1 MQTSIESHHPT
12 LTLLKGWKP
21 ANPGTVIGM
30 PNLMPTQTA
39 FRPDLDFARDVVAQL
54 VVPTF
59 VLDATGTVILWNTAC
74 EALTG
79 MLASEVLGTRDHWRA
94 FYSAQRPCLAD
105 LMVSDRLGEVEHHYP
120 IYHSSL
126 TLARGMHAEDWCV
139 MPLRGSRLYLE
150 IDAGPIHD
158 DDGKLVAVV
167 ETLRDMTL
175 RQSAESRLRTIFEH
189 SPDPVWIIE
198 NGRFVE
204 CNDAAIHTLGY
215 ASKEQFLNTHPAQ
228 LSPPFQPDGEESYAK
243 AERMMAQARETGLH
257 RFEWIHT
264 RADGSSFTAEV
275 TLSVIDIADHQAIYC
290 AWRDISDRKRADE
303 ALRLYAKV
311 FEYGGEAILISD
323 ADNRIIAVN
332 QALELDTGYT
342 QKELLGKNPRT
353 LSANKTSPET
363 YKMMWNALQDKDSGY
378 WQGELWD
385 LRKDGSTYPKWAAI
399 TAIYDTKGNITNYI
413 ASYTDISE
421 RKASEARIARLA
433 HHDTLTGLF
442 NRYSLENRLAQAL
455 LAARRE
461 KRQMAVIFIDLDR
474 FKVINDTLGHHVG
487 DLLLVE
493 VAQRLSAC
501 VRESDIVARLGGDEF
516 VVALTSIATDMD
528 AAHVAR
534 KIIAAMEVPC
544 VIEGKPLHTTPSLGI
559 SLFPGNGEDVDALMK
574 NADTAMY
581 HAKKKGRN
589 NFQFFTP
596 AMTAAATERLEIER
610 DLRAALKNN
619 EFELHYQPQVCASK
633 GLIRGVE
640 ALIRWRHPERGLIPP
655 LKFIPV
661 AEETGVIEAIGTW
674 VLEEACRQMAEWR
687 RAGFGLKYVAVNL
700 SAHQLRSPDLVGLVQ
715 GAIAR
720 FGLAPGQLEL
730 EITES
735 VAMEDPER
743 AIGILRALR
752 ESGVELA
759 IDDFGT
765 GYSSLAYLKLLPIH
779 TLKLDRA
786 FVRDIE
792 TDENDAAISAATIAL
807 AKNLGLRVVA
817 EGVETEAQ
825 REFLSRHACNL
836 LQGYLFGK
844 PEPADALTARWQTS
858 AAMPR
863 ND

>member
-1 MQTSIESHHPT
+1 MQTSTESHHPAI
-12 LTLLKGWKP
+12 LRGLRP
-21 ANPGTVIGM
+21 ASPSANITMRNLNPQKAE
-30 PNLMPTQTA
+30 L
-39 FRPDLDFARDVVAQL
+39 RPDIRFASHLVAQL

-59 VLDATGTVILWNTAC
+59 VLDTTGTVILWNTAC

-79 MLASEVLGTRDHWRA
+79 LPARKVIGTRDHWRA
-94 FYSAQRPCLAD
+94 FYGAERPCLAD
-105 LMVSDRLGEVEHHYP
+105 LMIEDRLGEVDYYYP
-120 IYHSSL
+120 VRRPSHD
-126 TLARGMHAEDWCV
+126 LAQGVHAENWCE
-139 MPLRGSRLYLE
+139 MPLRGEALYLE
-150 IDAGPIHD
+150 FDVGPIFD
-158 DDGKLVAVV
+158 AEGRLVGVV
-167 ETLRDMTL
+167 ETL
-175 RQSAESRLRTIFEH
+175 
-189 SPDPVWIIE
+189 
-198 NGRFVE
+198 
-204 CNDAAIHTLGY
+204 
-215 ASKEQFLNTHPAQ
+215 
-228 LSPPFQPDGEESYAK
+228 
-243 AERMMAQARETGLH
+243 
-257 RFEWIHT
+257 
-264 RADGSSFTAEV
+264 
-275 TLSVIDIADHQAIYC
+275 
-290 AWRDISDRKRADE
+290 RDISDRKRADD
-303 ALRLYAKV
+303 ALSLYAKV
-311 FEYGGEAILISD
+311 FEHSGAATLISD

-342 QKELLGKNPRT
+342 QKELIGKDPSM

-363 YKMMWNALQDKDSGY
+363 YRLMWSALKDKDSGY

-399 TAIYDTKGNITNYI
+399 TAIFDAKGDITNYI

-421 RKASEARIARLA
+421 RKAAEARIARLA
-433 HHDTLTGLF
+433 HHDALTGLF
-442 NRYSLENRLAQAL
+442 NRYSLESRLAQAL

-474 FKVINDTLGHHVG
+474 FKAINDTLGHHVG
-487 DLLLVE
+487 DLLLIE
-493 VAQRLSAC
+493 VAQRLSTC

-516 VVALTSIATDMD
+516 VVALTSLANDLD
-528 AAHVAR
+528 AAHIAK
-534 KIIAAMEVPC
+534 KIISTLGSPC
-544 VIEGKPLHTTPSLGI
+544 EIEGKQLHTTPSVGI
-559 SLFPGNGEDVDALMK
+559 SLFPDNGEDVNVLMK

-581 HAKKKGRN
+581 HAKEKGRN
-589 NFQFFTP
+589 NFQFFSP

-610 DLRAALKNN
+610 DLRTALKKQ

-640 ALIRWRHPERGLIPP
+640 ALIRWSHPERGLIPP

-661 AEETGVIEAIGTW
+661 AEDTGVIEEIGAW
-674 VLEEACRQMAEWR
+674 VLEDACRQMAEWR
-687 RAGFGLKYVAVNL
+687 RAGFDLKHVAVNL
-700 SAHQLRSPDLVGLVQ
+700 SAHQLRSPDLVGMVQ

-743 AIGILRALR
+743 AIGQLRALR

-792 TDENDAAISAATIAL
+792 TDENDAAISAATLAL

-825 REFLSRHACNL
+825 RDFLSSHGCNL

-844 PEPADALTARWQTS
+844 PEPADALTARWQSST
-858 AAMPR
+858 AMPQIGR
-863 ND
+863 QTSGDGLAA

>member
-1 MQTSIESHHPT
+1 MQTITKSHHPT

-21 ANPGTVIGM
+21 ANPGAVIGM
-30 PNLMPTQTA
+30 PNLMSTQTA
-39 FRPDLDFARDVVAQL
+39 FRPDLDFARDVLAQL

-59 VLDATGTVILWNTAC
+59 VLDATGVVILWNTAC

-79 MLASEVLGTRDHWRA
+79 MPASEVLGTRDHWRA
-94 FYSAQRPCLAD
+94 FYSDERPCLAD
-105 LMVSDRLGEVEHHYP
+105 LMVSGRLGEVDRHYP
-120 IYHSSL
+120 LHHASL
-126 TLARGMHAEDWCV
+126 TIARGMHAENWGV

-175 RQSAESRLRTIFEH
+175 TQS
-189 SPDPVWIIE
+189 
-198 NGRFVE
+198 
-204 CNDAAIHTLGY
+204 
-215 ASKEQFLNTHPAQ
+215 
-228 LSPPFQPDGEESYAK
+228 
-243 AERMMAQARETGLH
+243 
-257 RFEWIHT
+257 
-264 RADGSSFTAEV
+264 
-275 TLSVIDIADHQAIYC
+275 
-290 AWRDISDRKRADE
+290 ADE

-311 FEYGGEAILISD
+311 FEYGGEAILITD

-342 QKELLGKNPRT
+342 QKELIGKDPRT
-353 LSANKTSPET
+353 LSANKTPPET
-363 YKMMWNALQDKDSGY
+363 YRMMWNALQDKDSGY

-421 RKASEARIARLA
+421 RKAAEARIARLA
-433 HHDTLTGLF
+433 HHDALTGLF

-544 VIEGKPLHTTPSLGI
+544 DIEGKSLHISPSLGI

-581 HAKKKGRN
+581 HAKEMGRN

-633 GLIRGVE
+633 GLVRGVE

-687 RAGFGLKYVAVNL
+687 RAGFDLKYVAVNL
-700 SAHQLRSPDLVGLVQ
+700 SAHQLRSPDLVGLAQ

-743 AIGILRALR
+743 AIGILRSLR

-765 GYSSLAYLKLLPIH
+765 GYSSLAYLKMLPIH

-825 REFLSRHACNL
+825 RDFLSRHACNL

-863 ND
+863 NS